1 MTRRFMNVL
10 RGYRGETAKT
20 KFLDHLKGIGQGD
33 NIGTKGS
40 RPASQKLYVQAF
52 GQDLGVNLFLQVS
65 ALAPSFT
72 GLNAYSEI
80 AARAKTTLTATQTS
94 VKIKGFTAARVVR
107 RTKDSTGTVKT
118 SKLTGLKYLHY
129 TQPSISMPLGRKG
142 ATDTQGEAFDD
153 IRIQIPGTFS
163 VSFIDERI

>member
-10 RGYRGETAKT
+10 RGYRGEAAKT
-20 KFLDHLKGIGQGD
+20 KFLDHLRGIGQGE

-40 RPASQKLYVQAF
+40 RPASTKLYVQAF
-52 GQDLGVNLFLQVS
+52 GQNLGDTLFLQVS
-65 ALAPSFT
+65 ALTPSFSA
-72 GLNAYSEI
+72 LNGYSEVS
-80 AARAKTTLTATQTS
+80 ARAKTTLAQTETS

-129 TQPSISMPLGRKG
+129 NQPSISMPIGRK
-142 ATDTQGEAFDD
+142 APADNQGEAFDD
-153 IRIQIPGTFS
+153 IRIQIPGTFA